1 MDNKMNRYFERIRL
15 FLIGL
20 VFLLGAG
27 SMHDAQ
33 AASSRDVFHRTYFW
47 HFDGESYVLE
57 YDFPWETYHFYQEK
71 QRVFHNY
78 AVYSYENPHYSLL
91 PDFVRKL
98 QCLADESLMD
108 RETTLRFVIAFV
120 QQLQYQPERGE
131 YPKFPVE
138 TLAERGG
145 DCEDTSILLAA
156 MLRELGYSAILLNPP
171 GHMAV
176 AVACDDCNGA
186 ALDQN
191 GLKYYYVE
199 TTAAGYAIGE
209 VPEDYKFSNGKVHTL
224 AVTRDDLWVLNAF
237 VPKRASSGLVYFVSE
252 DAGTALATSQR
263 GEPVKATATLK
274 TVDVAGKVSKS
285 RSYTVEQNW

>member
-1 MDNKMNRYFERIRL
+1 
-15 FLIGL
+15 
-20 VFLLGAG
+20 
-27 SMHDAQ
+27 MHDAQ

-131 YPKFPVE
+131 Y
-138 TLAERGG
+138 
-145 DCEDTSILLAA
+145 
-156 MLRELGYSAILLNPP
+156 LNSR
-171 GHMAV
+171 
-176 AVACDDCNGA
+176 
-186 ALDQN
+186 
-191 GLKYYYVE
+191 
-199 TTAAGYAIGE
+199 TTAGYKAASACFQ
-209 VPEDYKFSNGKVHTL
+209 P
-224 AVTRDDLWVLNAF
+224 RD
-237 VPKRASSGLVYFVSE
+237 RRCS
-252 DAGTALATSQR
+252 ATHFPR
-263 GEPVKATATLK
+263 F
-274 TVDVAGKVSKS
+274 
-285 RSYTVEQNW
+285 